1 MLLGASMKKIFYGF
15 GGLSYSV
22 INQTV
27 SNFFM
32 FFATSVLGLK
42 GTIVGIIVAICTV
55 WDGISDSIVGY
66 LSDNYSM
73 GKLGKRNGYMI
84 IATIGMSIFNIALW
98 CVPSSLNSIVKFV
111 WILVSLILLETFN
124 TMFSTPYSALAN
136 DLSKNYNDR
145 TKYNSSNT
153 IFYLLGIMIP
163 SVLMVIFL
171 PNTEEF
177 PVGQLNPNGY
187 FKIAIVTSTICLIF
201 GLFCSAFAREKL
213 MITRFRKKEKFTLKV
228 VYQNFAKSFKNKRLR
243 RLILGYICSSTVSVF
258 LSSVGLHFF
267 TYSFFYSSMQITIL
281 LLTLVLGNIAS
292 QPFWIVISKKIRKKP
307 SLVLGF
313 LITIISVFGI
323 ISTYLFRVELFK
335 FSFYINILLIF
346 ICGFGSGALYTLTVS
361 LYGDAIYDI
370 SRGSDNASYLSSL
383 TFAGNIASSA
393 SQIIIGVLLDII
405 KFDSTVTVQ
414 SLTVQSG
421 LALILFIGIQTFLIL
436 GCLIFSGYNEKGDK
450 NI

>member
-1 MLLGASMKKIFYGF
+1 MKKVFYGF

-32 FFATSVLGLK
+32 FFATSVLGLR
-42 GTIVGIIVAICTV
+42 GTIVGIIVGLCTI
-55 WDGISDSIVGY
+55 WDGVSDSIVGY
-66 LSDNYSM
+66 LSDNYSI

-84 IATIGMSIFNIALW
+84 IATIGMSLFNIALW
-98 CVPSSLNSIVKFV
+98 CVPSTLSNGVKFV
-111 WILVSLILLETFN
+111 WILVSLLLLETFN

-136 DLSKNYNDR
+136 DLSRNYDDR

-153 IFYLLGIMIP
+153 VFYLLGIMVP
-163 SVLMVIFL
+163 SVLLVIFL

-187 FKIAIVTSTICLIF
+187 FKIAIVTSVICFIF
-201 GLFCSAFAREKL
+201 GLLCSIFTREKL
-213 MITRFRKKEKFTLKV
+213 VITKFRQRDKFSFKLLYK
-228 VYQNFAKSFKNKRLR
+228 NFTKSFKHKKLR
-243 RLILGYICSSTVSVF
+243 RLILGYVCSSTVSVF

-267 TYSFFYSSMQITIL
+267 TYSFFYSSLQITIL

-292 QPFWIVISKKIRKKP
+292 QPFWIIISKKIKKKP
-307 SLVLGF
+307 ALVLGF
-313 LITIISVFGI
+313 LIAILSVFGI
-323 ISTYLFRVELFK
+323 ITVYLFRVEMVS
-335 FSFYINILLIF
+335 FSFYINVILIF

-370 SRGSDNASYLSSL
+370 SRGNDNASYLSSL
-383 TFAGNIASSA
+383 TFASNIANSV
-393 SQIIIGVLLDII
+393 SQIIIGVLLDVI
-405 KFDSTVTVQ
+405 KFDSSVTVQ

-421 LALILFIGIQTFLIL
+421 LALIVFVGIQTFLIL
-436 GCLIFSGYNEKGDK
+436 GCLIFSGYSEKGDK

>member
-1 MLLGASMKKIFYGF
+1 MKKVFYGF

-32 FFATSVLGLK
+32 FFATSVLGLR
-42 GTIVGIIVAICTV
+42 GTIVGIIVGLCTI
-55 WDGISDSIVGY
+55 WDGVSDSIVGY
-66 LSDNYSM
+66 LSDNYSI

-84 IATIGMSIFNIALW
+84 IATIGMSLFNIALW
-98 CVPSSLNSIVKFV
+98 CVPSTLSNGVKFV
-111 WILVSLILLETFN
+111 WILVSLLLLETFN

-136 DLSKNYNDR
+136 DLSRNYDDR

-153 IFYLLGIMIP
+153 VFYLLGIMVP
-163 SVLMVIFL
+163 SVLLVIFL

-187 FKIAIVTSTICLIF
+187 FKIAIVTSVICFIF
-201 GLFCSAFAREKL
+201 GLLCSIFTREKL
-213 MITRFRKKEKFTLKV
+213 VITKFRQREKFSFKLLYK
-228 VYQNFAKSFKNKRLR
+228 NFTKSFKHKKLR
-243 RLILGYICSSTVSVF
+243 RLILGYVCSSTVSVF

-267 TYSFFYSSMQITIL
+267 TYSFFYSSLQITIL

-292 QPFWIVISKKIRKKP
+292 QPFWIIISKKIKKKP
-307 SLVLGF
+307 ALVLGF
-313 LITIISVFGI
+313 LIAILSVFGI
-323 ISTYLFRVELFK
+323 ITVYLFRVEMVS
-335 FSFYINILLIF
+335 FSFYINVILIF

-370 SRGSDNASYLSSL
+370 SRGNDNASYLSSL
-383 TFAGNIASSA
+383 TFAGNVANSV
-393 SQIIIGVLLDII
+393 SQIIIGVLLDVI
-405 KFDSTVTVQ
+405 KFDSSVTVQ
-414 SLTVQSG
+414 PLTVQSG
-421 LALILFIGIQTFLIL
+421 LALIVFVGIQTFLIL
-436 GCLIFSGYNEKGDK
+436 GCLIFSGYSEKGDK

>member
-1 MLLGASMKKIFYGF
+1 MKKVFYGF

-32 FFATSVLGLK
+32 FFATSVLGLR
-42 GTIVGIIVAICTV
+42 GTIVGIIVGLCTI
-55 WDGISDSIVGY
+55 WDGVSDSIVGY
-66 LSDNYSM
+66 LSDNYSI

-84 IATIGMSIFNIALW
+84 IATIGMSLFNIALW
-98 CVPSSLNSIVKFV
+98 CVPSTLSNGVKFV
-111 WILVSLILLETFN
+111 WILVSLLLLETFN

-136 DLSKNYNDR
+136 DLSRNYDDR

-153 IFYLLGIMIP
+153 VFYLLGIMVP
-163 SVLMVIFL
+163 SVLLVIFL

-187 FKIAIVTSTICLIF
+187 FKIAIVTSVICFIF
-201 GLFCSAFAREKL
+201 GLLCSIFTREKL
-213 MITRFRKKEKFTLKV
+213 VITKFRQREKFSFKLLYK
-228 VYQNFAKSFKNKRLR
+228 NFTKSFKHKKLR
-243 RLILGYICSSTVSVF
+243 RLILGYVCSSTVSVF

-267 TYSFFYSSMQITIL
+267 TYSFFYSSLQITIL

-292 QPFWIVISKKIRKKP
+292 QPFWIIISKKIKKKP
-307 SLVLGF
+307 ALVLGF
-313 LITIISVFGI
+313 LIAILSVFGI
-323 ISTYLFRVELFK
+323 ITVYLFRVEMVS
-335 FSFYINILLIF
+335 FSFYINVILIF

-370 SRGSDNASYLSSL
+370 SRGNDNASYLSSL
-383 TFAGNIASSA
+383 TFASNIANSV
-393 SQIIIGVLLDII
+393 SQIIIGVLLDVI
-405 KFDSTVTVQ
+405 KFDSSVTVQ
-414 SLTVQSG
+414 PLTVQSG
-421 LALILFIGIQTFLIL
+421 LALIVFVGIQTFLIL
-436 GCLIFSGYNEKGDK
+436 GCLIFSGYSEKGDK